1 MSQQGNYSGNYFG
14 SYQGALGGAVAAD
27 LSATLSG
34 AGAIIAL
41 LSTGQPYPT
50 AAEDFSPHGRI
61 RRGRHAA
68 DFQPDWL
75 LEVLNPPKPPRRTRK
90 RREEDLVMLA

>member
-41 LSTGQPYPT
+41 LSTGQPYST
-50 AAEDFSPHGRI
+50 AGGYWSDRPWRDVPFIPIA
-61 RRGRHAA
+61 
-68 DFQPDWL
+68 
-75 LEVLNPPKPPRRTRK
+75 PRRPRRK
-90 RREEDLVMLA
+90 RQEDLIFLGR